1 MKDRYALG
9 PNIRHDAIRK
19 TRSSGNYFVAVGDT
33 EIDSN
38 DLWKVKARHLWL
50 RLTLNWLFSNLNV
63 TFRQLEGKPFRT
75 FVVYS
80 EVVDSNIVG
89 DQLHPLVHEVEYRV
103 RARGWPPLSRCAFS
117 GGLVNEWS
125 STQWKWRCLR
135 NTGDWFISTRS
146 ATSSPSCSS
155 GRYKNGAPPP
165 RPP

>member
-50 RLTLNWLFSNLNV
+50 RLTLNWLFSSLNV

-89 DQLHPLVHEVEYRV
+89 DQLHPLVHEVEYRGESKGV
-103 RARGWPPLSRCAFS
+103 ASFESLRI
-117 GGLVNEWS
+117 
-125 STQWKWRCLR
+125 QWRPCQR
-135 NTGDWFISTRS
+135 EFIDTVEVEVS
-146 ATSSPSCSS
+146 
-155 GRYKNGAPPP
+155 
-165 RPP
+165 

>member
-50 RLTLNWLFSNLNV
+50 RLTLNWLFSSLNV

-89 DQLHPLVHEVEYRV
+89 DQLHPLVHEVEYRGESKGG
-103 RARGWPPLSRCAFS
+103 ASFEPLRI
-117 GGLVNEWS
+117 
-125 STQWKWRCLR
+125 QWRPCQR
-135 NTGDWFISTRS
+135 EFIDTVEVEVS
-146 ATSSPSCSS
+146 
-155 GRYKNGAPPP
+155 
-165 RPP
+165 